1 MTNDPVTAEYFE
13 NRNHPKRFFVSL
25 FFCLLSTFFIF
36 TLFKAPEKEL
46 PTSRIFHVP
55 GQTVLMVQNCENSS
69 SAYRGNQLQLLQN
82 ILRSIRFSQI
92 SVSRDVAEP
101 TIAAAGMEE
110 ISRNTA
116 IDFDRIQN
124 IPLKIYLTL
133 SFPVRAGPLFS

>member
-1 MTNDPVTAEYFE
+1 MKNNQNTIEYFE
-13 NRNHPKRFFVSL
+13 NRSQYKRHFVSL
-25 FFCLLSTFFIF
+25 FFCLFSIFFVSTLIKTPGKELSTF
-36 TLFKAPEKEL
+36 
-46 PTSRIFHVP
+46 HVLHAP
-55 GQTVLMVQNCENSS
+55 GQTVLTVQNCENSS

-92 SVSRDVAEP
+92 SVSRDAAEP

-124 IPLKIYLTL
+124 IPLKIYLNL